1 MLDPQVRHRPCAHR
15 SQAPDLSRFPPFPF
29 SFSAWPSV
37 QCWKVSKVRTPARHS
52 LYGYLTGSWVWSL
65 IWNMYD
71 PTPVTAV
78 LLCHSA
84 EFRAFT
90 ACIEAGF
97 RELGVPTIEGVPL
110 RQWLDKR
117 RIVELEKVLL
127 EIGDSNPALHDA
139 VRACMA
145 GALKNSRG

>member
-1 MLDPQVRHRPCAHR
+1 
-15 SQAPDLSRFPPFPF
+15 
-29 SFSAWPSV
+29 
-37 QCWKVSKVRTPARHS
+37 
-52 LYGYLTGSWVWSL
+52 
-65 IWNMYD
+65 MYD

-84 EFRAFT
+84 EFRAFS
-90 ACIEAGF
+90 ACIEAGL

-145 GALKNSRG
+145 GALKNSGE